1 MSFPGLLVNGVAVD
15 TVSVHDRG
23 FQYGD
28 GLFETIAVHRGA
40 PLLWERHMQRL
51 AAGAVRLGMPPPET
65 ALLRAEA
72 DQLCRGVER
81 GALKIILTRGV
92 SGRGYRSAASVSTT
106 RVLSLSPWPDY
117 PPSWTR
123 EGVAVRLCQMRL
135 ASQPRLAGLKHLNRL
150 EQVLARAEWDDEY
163 AEGLMQDESGNIIE
177 GTMTNVFL
185 VEEGTLCTPD
195 MTRCGVEGVMR
206 GVALEQAERLG
217 IACRIGPV
225 TATQL
230 EHADELFLTSS
241 LIGLWPVRCV
251 ENWSYTIGQTT
262 QKIQKAIRDAGCA
275 G

>member
-1 MSFPGLLVNGVAVD
+1 M
-15 TVSVHDRG
+15 
-23 FQYGD
+23 
-28 GLFETIAVHRGA
+28 
-40 PLLWERHMQRL
+40 
-51 AAGAVRLGMPPPET
+51 
-65 ALLRAEA
+65 
-72 DQLCRGVER
+72 
-81 GALKIILTRGV
+81 
-92 SGRGYRSAASVSTT
+92 
-106 RVLSLSPWPDY
+106 
-117 PPSWTR
+117 
-123 EGVAVRLCQMRL
+123 
-135 ASQPRLAGLKHLNRL
+135 
-150 EQVLARAEWDDEY
+150 LARAEWDDEY

-185 VEEGTLCTPD
+185 VEQGTLCTPD

-262 QKIQKAIRDAGCA
+262 QKSRKRSVTPVAPVRWLSAAAVCA
-275 G
+275 AADPRSV